1 MRVNLS
7 IKNNI
12 GLIKKAAVFLLVVL
26 VLFISAGIINVTA
39 DEEPAVYDEYGGGY
53 AVTGQ
58 LEGFG
63 YTTEIYDAS
72 NGLPT
77 SDANYV
83 LGTTAGYVW
92 IGGYSGIFRYDGN
105 VFEKVT
111 ISDGLTS
118 GRCIFEDSKGRIW
131 VGTNDNGIVIITNGT
146 AEHITYKEGL
156 PASSIRSFAEDSLGN
171 IYAGTTAGLCYL
183 DDAMSIHIVDDD
195 RINNDRILRV
205 VSDSS
210 GMIYGLTGSGA
221 VFSVTDGVIDEYYES
236 SDLGVNEITS
246 LLPDPEK
253 PGVFYYGTVNDYIY
267 YGPFGYGSK
276 ELKKIETEG
285 VEEIHWMSY
294 DCGRV
299 WIVTPSS
306 AGFLDTDFS
315 FHIIDN
321 LPMTSAIEMVTSDYQ
336 GNMWFASSTQGV
348 MKVVANN
355 FSNITEA
362 AGIPEDVVSATY
374 KYGDMLYI
382 GTDSGLYI
390 LDSDMNIVENDLTEY
405 IGNERVRCIKA
416 DDEGNIWVCTYKGKR
431 GLVCYHP
438 DGTITGYTEAD
449 GLPSPYIR
457 NITFA
462 DDGSALVGTNG
473 GLAIIK
479 YGVVMRVVTE
489 EDGIKNTVFLTVEN
503 GDDGEIIVG
512 SDGDGMYV
520 IDGDTVTHLGRD
532 DGLTSDVVM
541 RIKKDDTR
549 GVYWIVTSNSIE
561 YMKDGVITNVT
572 SFPINNNYDFYFDD
586 KDNMWILSSYGIYR
600 VSAEDVLNNEVTN
613 YRLYTLANGMTGT
626 PTSNSY
632 SALDDDG
639 NLYISCRNGVTRV
652 NINHYL
658 EENASIKTDIGS
670 LMCNNERILPGQDG
684 TYVIPKGTG
693 RIQICCSVLDYTMSN
708 PTVHVFLEGSDDGIT
723 ATRDKLSALEYT
735 GLKYGNYVLHIE
747 IIDDA
752 TGAVVQD
759 DTFNIIKQPKFSE
772 LILVKVLFVGLLVM
786 IAGFVVWRVMSG
798 TVIKK
803 QYEDIKIAKEEAERA
818 STAKTR
824 FLANISHEIRTPINT
839 IMGMNEMVMRED
851 AKDVPKGYFMSVIN
865 YSLDIRNASEALLS
879 LINDL
884 LDMSKIESGKMN
896 LVEQEYNTE
905 EILRSIVSMIR
916 VRSSQKGLFFDVDVD
931 ESIPVRMY
939 GDCGKIKQ
947 ITLNLLTNAV
957 KYTQKGGFS
966 LRVFMEE
973 KTNDS
978 CRIRISVKDTGMGIK
993 EEDRDKLFTAYQRLD
1008 EVKNSDIQGTGLGLD
1023 ISMKFAQ
1030 ILGGTLTCE
1039 SKYGEGSEFVLT
1051 ITQKIVDR
1059 KAIGAFVERQDH
1071 NAGPYKPKFI
1081 APEADILVVDD
1092 NPMNLEVIKGLLK
1105 STKMFITTAM
1115 SGPECL
1121 EKIRYGRFNMVFLD
1135 HMMPGMDGIET
1146 LERIRENY
1154 PDLPVYALT
1163 ANSTAGEDYY
1173 ISKGF
1178 DGYLTKP
1185 IDTVILERII
1195 LKHLPSGIVQVTES
1209 EADDEEITEIPED
1222 FLWVKEVEGLNVD
1235 DGIKHSGSIPAF
1247 IMSVKMFYE
1256 TIDDNSGLIEKAFR
1270 AGDLRMFTI
1279 KVHSLKTSARIV
1291 GATDLSKR
1299 AEELEN
1305 AGNREDKDY
1314 INKTALGFLAE
1325 YRAFKEKL
1333 KKAGEENGA
1342 DDKPLIDDDMLRD
1355 GLDTLKVV
1363 ISQMDAGSVEMIL
1376 DQLSEYKLPDDAAG
1390 VIAELNKLFRILDW
1404 DKMEEVIKAN

>member
-1 MRVNLS
+1 M
-7 IKNNI
+7 
-12 GLIKKAAVFLLVVL
+12 
-26 VLFISAGIINVTA
+26 
-39 DEEPAVYDEYGGGY
+39 
-53 AVTGQ
+53 
-58 LEGFG
+58 
-63 YTTEIYDAS
+63 
-72 NGLPT
+72 
-77 SDANYV
+77 
-83 LGTTAGYVW
+83 
-92 IGGYSGIFRYDGN
+92 
-105 VFEKVT
+105 
-111 ISDGLTS
+111 
-118 GRCIFEDSKGRIW
+118 
-131 VGTNDNGIVIITNGT
+131 
-146 AEHITYKEGL
+146 
-156 PASSIRSFAEDSLGN
+156 
-171 IYAGTTAGLCYL
+171 
-183 DDAMSIHIVDDD
+183 
-195 RINNDRILRV
+195 
-205 VSDSS
+205 
-210 GMIYGLTGSGA
+210 
-221 VFSVTDGVIDEYYES
+221 
-236 SDLGVNEITS
+236 
-246 LLPDPEK
+246 
-253 PGVFYYGTVNDYIY
+253 
-267 YGPFGYGSK
+267 
-276 ELKKIETEG
+276 
-285 VEEIHWMSY
+285 
-294 DCGRV
+294 
-299 WIVTPSS
+299 
-306 AGFLDTDFS
+306 
-315 FHIIDN
+315 
-321 LPMTSAIEMVTSDYQ
+321 
-336 GNMWFASSTQGV
+336 
-348 MKVVANN
+348 
-355 FSNITEA
+355 
-362 AGIPEDVVSATY
+362 
-374 KYGDMLYI
+374 
-382 GTDSGLYI
+382 
-390 LDSDMNIVENDLTEY
+390 
-405 IGNERVRCIKA
+405 
-416 DDEGNIWVCTYKGKR
+416 
-431 GLVCYHP
+431 
-438 DGTITGYTEAD
+438 
-449 GLPSPYIR
+449 
-457 NITFA
+457 
-462 DDGSALVGTNG
+462 
-473 GLAIIK
+473 
-479 YGVVMRVVTE
+479 
-489 EDGIKNTVFLTVEN
+489 
-503 GDDGEIIVG
+503 
-512 SDGDGMYV
+512 
-520 IDGDTVTHLGRD
+520 
-532 DGLTSDVVM
+532 
-541 RIKKDDTR
+541 
-549 GVYWIVTSNSIE
+549 
-561 YMKDGVITNVT
+561 
-572 SFPINNNYDFYFDD
+572 
-586 KDNMWILSSYGIYR
+586 
-600 VSAEDVLNNEVTN
+600 
-613 YRLYTLANGMTGT
+613 
-626 PTSNSY
+626 
-632 SALDDDG
+632 
-639 NLYISCRNGVTRV
+639 
-652 NINHYL
+652 
-658 EENASIKTDIGS
+658 
-670 LMCNNERILPGQDG
+670 
-684 TYVIPKGTG
+684 
-693 RIQICCSVLDYTMSN
+693 
-708 PTVHVFLEGSDDGIT
+708 
-723 ATRDKLSALEYT
+723 ALEYT
-735 GLKYGNYVLHIE
+735 GLKYGDYVLHIE

-759 DTFNIIKQPKFSE
+759 DTFSIIKKPKLSE
-772 LILVKVLFVGLLVM
+772 LILVKVLFVGMLVI

-905 EILRSIVSMIR
+905 ELLRSIVSMIR

-973 KTNDS
+973 KTNDT

-1059 KAIGAFVERQDH
+1059 KAIGAFIERQDH
-1071 NAGPYKPKFI
+1071 NAGPYKPRFI

-1146 LERIRENY
+1146 LERIREDY

-1178 DGYLTKP
+1178 NGYLTKP

-1222 FLWVKEVEGLNVD
+1222 FLWVKEVEGLNAD
-1235 DGIKHSGSIPAF
+1235 DGIKHSGGIPAF

-1256 TIDDNSGLIEKAFR
+1256 TIDDNAGLIEKAFK

-1291 GATDLSKR
+1291 GATGLSKR

-1314 INKTALGFLAE
+1314 INKTVPGFLAE

-1363 ISQMDAGSVEMIL
+1363 IPQMDAGSVEMIL
-1376 DQLSEYKLPDDAAG
+1376 NQLSEYKLPDDAAG

-1404 DKMEEVIKAN
+1404 DRMEEVIKAN